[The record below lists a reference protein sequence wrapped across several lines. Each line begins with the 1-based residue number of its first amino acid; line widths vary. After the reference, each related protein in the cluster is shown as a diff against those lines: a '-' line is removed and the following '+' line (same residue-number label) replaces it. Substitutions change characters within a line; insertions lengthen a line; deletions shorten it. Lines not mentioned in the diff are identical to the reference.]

1 VGPYVYACPKVLAST
16 RGHAL
21 SWGVRRLPVL
31 TVPNLLSASRFP
43 LAAAFLASE
52 QTPVRVALIGA
63 ASLTDVLDGWL
74 ARRQQTTR
82 LGALL
87 DPIADKTFVLVA
99 ISAFLIAG
107 EISVLEYFVILLRD
121 FATAVG
127 FVVAFVLSGLDPKN
141 FKARISGKVVT
152 VLQLATVLSLV
163 LHLSILRPL
172 IWMVGA
178 ASVWA
183 VIDYTMMLKRQRAQ
197 AG

>member
-1 VGPYVYACPKVLAST
+1 MYVEPKVLATT
-16 RGHAL
+16 RGARVTW
-21 SWGVRRLPVL
+21 SVRRPRLL

-43 LAAAFLASE
+43 LAAAFLATE

-107 EISVLEYFVILLRD
+107 ELSTLDYFIILLRD
-121 FATAVG
+121 FATAIG
-127 FVVAFVLSGLDPKN
+127 FIVAYLLSGLDPKN
-141 FKARISGKVVT
+141 FKARLSGKIVT
-152 VLQLATVLSLV
+152 VLQLATVLALV
-163 LHLSILRPL
+163 LHAPFLRPL
-172 IWMVGA
+172 IWLVGA

-183 VIDYTMMLKRQRAQ
+183 VVDYTLLLKRQRAK
-197 AG
+197 A